1 MEWIL
6 YLENNLSALA
16 ALLKFLLEALSILC
30 IFLGLVSTVRAALI
44 RHFRFQDSRF
54 VTLRLRFGSWL
65 ALALEFQLGAD
76 IISTTIAPSFD
87 ALGKL
92 GAIALIRTFLN
103 FYLNKELEAEAKI
116 QATLQDSK
124 F

>member
-1 MEWIL
+1 MEWIQSI
-6 YLENNLSALA
+6 ESSLSGVAG
-16 ALLKFLLEALSILC
+16 LLKVVLEALSILC
-30 IFLGLVSTVRAALI
+30 IFLGLVATIRAAI
-44 RHFRFQDSRF
+44 VRHFRFQDSRF
-54 VTLRLRFGSWL
+54 VTLRLHFGSWL
-65 ALALEFQLGAD
+65 ALALEFQIGAD

-116 QATLQDSK
+116 QATLQESSN
-124 F
+124 